1 MFFIG
6 ANMKSKLLTECLAV
20 NLALFYSD
28 TCSEFISIRSMPCL
42 QKNEGGVQ
50 KGYKEYDDCYL
61 GTMPMVLQVLL
72 HPELLRLHHRYS
84 HDGCQMI
91 NRPEPSN
98 VPIMAYGHNLGTIIP
113 LTFGITA
120 DCQWVCL
127 FRYQFL

>member
-6 ANMKSKLLTECLAV
+6 AKMKSKLLTECLAV

-50 KGYKEYDDCYL
+50 KGYNCYL

-84 HDGCQMI
+84 HDG
-91 NRPEPSN
+91 
-98 VPIMAYGHNLGTIIP
+98 
-113 LTFGITA
+113 
-120 DCQWVCL
+120 
-127 FRYQFL
+127 

>member
-6 ANMKSKLLTECLAV
+6 TNMKSKLLAECLDV

-84 HDGCQMI
+84 HDGWQMVQLALNI
-91 NRPEPSN
+91 
-98 VPIMAYGHNLGTIIP
+98 
-113 LTFGITA
+113 
-120 DCQWVCL
+120 
-127 FRYQFL
+127 

>member
-1 MFFIG
+1 
-6 ANMKSKLLTECLAV
+6 MKSKLLTECLAV

-50 KGYKEYDDCYL
+50 KGYKEHDDCYL

-72 HPELLRLHHRYS
+72 CSGLLHIHICHS

-91 NRPEPSN
+91 QLALN
-98 VPIMAYGHNLGTIIP
+98 I
-113 LTFGITA
+113 
-120 DCQWVCL
+120 
-127 FRYQFL
+127 